1 MLISLLCFFDSA
13 CCSLAREICERMPFL
28 QFSFLFFFCFNLLTK
43 TLLISAALELLK
55 LFLVGLDIDG

>member
-1 MLISLLCFFDSA
+1 MKECRFYN
-13 CCSLAREICERMPFL
+13 
-28 QFSFLFFFCFNLLTK
+28 FLFFSFFFFNLLTK

>member
-13 CCSLAREICERMPFL
+13 CCSLAREICERMPF
-28 QFSFLFFFCFNLLTK
+28 FLLTK

>member
-1 MLISLLCFFDSA
+1 MKECRFYN
-13 CCSLAREICERMPFL
+13 
-28 QFSFLFFFCFNLLTK
+28 FLFFSFFFNLLTK